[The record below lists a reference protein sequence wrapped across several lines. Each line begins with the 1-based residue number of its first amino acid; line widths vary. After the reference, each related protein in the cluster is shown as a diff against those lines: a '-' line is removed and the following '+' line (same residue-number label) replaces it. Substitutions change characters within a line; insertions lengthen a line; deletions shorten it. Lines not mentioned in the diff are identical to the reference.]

1 MQHNGSSCR
10 PHGTKNLRLGF
21 KFESRRISIDVK
33 NPGRY
38 NECSLQLFQGVTDL
52 LRVLFLFNAVPA
64 RLRQGPYSDCL
75 TWETVRRIY
84 RALLEGGTE
93 VYPLNLRSRRQL
105 EQVLARLPEPHLGFV
120 LAEGFLDEPH
130 TLYDGSGAASVR
142 LLLKHYGIP
151 ASHSPVE
158 TMEVCRYK
166 NLTYE
171 VLEKYGFPIPRHILL
186 EPGRG
191 VLDNQLAR
199 VREELDFPL
208 FVKPNGGGNSIGI
221 DNNSLVYNYQ
231 QLEYKVLSLLATLG
245 NLPILVEEYLPG
257 QEVTIG
263 ILGQSPS
270 YVLPPL
276 VFLNRIIR
284 TTAVKWEENEAVTI
298 LAGDECYTS
307 LASMAARVFARLGAR
322 DALRLD
328 LRADAQGNFYTIDVN
343 GTPSLSPTS
352 SLTAMAASLGLNF
365 SQLINFILYQSLLN
379 YGFLPGTKLQDLVA
393 PVLGVLAPY
402 KWECETLLGAV
413 RTA

>member
-1 MQHNGSSCR
+1 M
-10 PHGTKNLRLGF
+10 
-21 KFESRRISIDVK
+21 
-33 NPGRY
+33 
-38 NECSLQLFQGVTDL
+38 TDL
-52 LRVLFLFNAVPA
+52 LRILFLFNAVPA
-64 RLRQGPYSDCL
+64 RWRQGPYSDCL
-75 TWETVRRIY
+75 TWETVRQIY

-105 EQVLARLPEPHLGFV
+105 ERALVRLPEPHLAFV

-151 ASHSPVE
+151 ASHSSVE
-158 TMEVCRYK
+158 TMEVCRHK

-171 VLEKYGFPIPRHILL
+171 VLEKYGFPAPRHILL

-191 VLDNQLAR
+191 DLDSQLAR
-199 VREELDFPL
+199 VVAELEFPL

-221 DNNSLVYNYQ
+221 DVDSLVCDYE
-231 QLEYKVLSLLATLG
+231 QLRGKVSFLLDTLG
-245 NLPILVEEYLPG
+245 HLPILVEEYLPG

-263 ILGQSPS
+263 VLGQSPS

-276 VFLNRIIR
+276 VFLSGRIR
-284 TTAVKWEENEAVTI
+284 TTAVKREPNEAVTI
-298 LAGDECYTS
+298 LAGDERYIS

-328 LRADAQGNFYTIDVN
+328 LRADAQGNFYIIDVN

-365 SQLINFILYQSLLN
+365 SQLINFILYQSLLS
-379 YGFLPGTKLQDLVA
+379 YGFLPGIKLQDLVA
-393 PVLGVLAPY
+393 PVLGVLSPY
-402 KWECETLLGAV
+402 KWEYGCLFNAAY
-413 RTA
+413 TA